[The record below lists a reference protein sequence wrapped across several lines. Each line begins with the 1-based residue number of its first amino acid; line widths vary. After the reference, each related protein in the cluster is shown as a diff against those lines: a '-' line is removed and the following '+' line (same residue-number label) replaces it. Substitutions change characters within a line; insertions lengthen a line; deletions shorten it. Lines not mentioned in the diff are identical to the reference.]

1 MATRA
6 ATRTA
11 RDVPLNGGGGS
22 GGEPGAHSVRRR
34 RALPGSRAVVG
45 GVLVAAAGVGLFSAA
60 TTAGRQPGHPYVV
73 ANRAL
78 TAGARLEPGDLS
90 LARIEL
96 PPTLRSRAFDDPAA
110 LAGAT
115 LLAPVGP
122 GELIQVS
129 SVIAG
134 GDAAGSRELTFTV
147 ERGRIGA
154 TIRDGERIDLLATYG
169 SGEDAYTVV
178 AGRDLPVITID
189 RTRVGVGETS
199 AVFVTVAVADPAHEV
214 SLSHAAQVGKLTVV
228 RTTGATPAVGPV
240 PTYRAPGLSPSPGP
254 GQP

>member
-1 MATRA
+1 
-6 ATRTA
+6 
-11 RDVPLNGGGGS
+11 
-22 GGEPGAHSVRRR
+22 
-34 RALPGSRAVVG
+34 VVG

-73 ANRAL
+73 AERAL
-78 TAGARLEPGDLS
+78 TAGTRLEPGDLA

-96 PPTLRSRAFDDPAA
+96 PPTLRARAFDDPEI

-129 SVIAG
+129 AVIAG
-134 GDAAGSRELTFTV
+134 SATAGSRELTFTV

-169 SGEDAYTVV
+169 SGAEAYTLV

-189 RTRVGVGETS
+189 RARVGVGETS
-199 AVFVTVAVADPAHEV
+199 PIFVTVAVADQAHEV
-214 SLSHAAQVGKLTVV
+214 ALGHAAQVGKLTVV
-228 RTTGATPAVGPV
+228 RTTGAAPTDGPA
-240 PTYRAPGLSPSPGP
+240 PTYRAPGSSAASA
-254 GQP
+254 QP

>member
-1 MATRA
+1 M

-11 RDVPLNGGGGS
+11 ARAARDMPVNGNGS
-22 GGEPGAHSVRRR
+22 DPVRSVRRR
-34 RALPGSRAVVG
+34 RGLPGSRAVVG
-45 GVLVAAAGVGLFSAA
+45 GVLVAAAAVGLFSAA

-73 ANRAL
+73 AQRAL
-78 TAGARLEPGDLS
+78 TAGTRLEPGDLT

-96 PPTLRSRAFDDPAA
+96 PPALRARAFDDPQA
-110 LAGAT
+110 LAGAS

-129 SVIAG
+129 AVIASG
-134 GDAAGSRELTFTV
+134 ASAGTRELTFTV

-169 SGEDAYTVV
+169 TGDDAYTLV
-178 AGRDLPVITID
+178 AGRDLPVITVD

-199 AVFVTVAVADPAHEV
+199 PVFVTVAVADAGSE
-214 SLSHAAQVGKLTVV
+214 LALGHAAQVAKLTVV
-228 RTTGATPAVGPV
+228 RTTGASQSEGAS
-240 PTYRAPGLSPSPGP
+240 TYRAPGP
-254 GQP
+254 